1 MFDFIKKQKN
11 YKPKSCHYET
21 PTWQPASIN
30 TRLIIVPISNVI
42 AIVREESC
50 KLRKKKVQTFVTPYL
65 KMSLNSFFSSLTL
78 LTAFIVLLFS
88 SVTFAEEEKKKR
100 N

>member
-50 KLRKKKVQTFVTPYL
+50 KLRKKKVQPFVTPYL
-65 KMSLNSFFSSLTL
+65 KMSLHSFFSYFNLHK
-78 LTAFIVLLFS
+78 AFIVLFLS
-88 SVTFAEEEKKKR
+88 LV
-100 N
+100 